1 MSCSQSLT
9 VCLCLSLQLNEEASI
24 TKVDEYV
31 ELLYEGVPEKIRGS
45 ALILQLAR
53 NPENLE
59 ELLHNGA
66 VSLYFLFLIVNLS
79 FAAYTYHKMC
89 TCH

>member
-1 MSCSQSLT
+1 MTGT
-9 VCLCLSLQLNEEASI
+9 VFVQLNEEASI

-53 NPENLE
+53 NPDNLK
-59 ELLHNGA
+59 ELLHNGT
-66 VSLYFLFLIVNLS
+66 LFYLMVE
-79 FAAYTYHKMC
+79 AACASKYI
-89 TCH
+89 